1 MSQYTEIFTLPP
13 FNGQFVPPRY
23 TTDERV
29 GLTSEVGSIIFN
41 TSSSKLQCYDG
52 SNWNDLF

>member
-29 GLTSEVGSIIFN
+29 GLTTETGSVILNTTKSKMEYYNGSVG
-41 TSSSKLQCYDG
+41 
-52 SNWNDLF
+52 

>member
-23 TTDERV
+23 TTDERI
-29 GLTSEVGSIIFN
+29 GLTTETGSMIFN
-41 TSSSKLQCYDG
+41 TTTSKIEYYNGSSWKEL
-52 SNWNDLF
+52 

>member
-1 MSQYTEIFTLPP
+1 MSQHTEIFTLPP

-29 GLTSEVGSIIFN
+29 GLSTELGSMIFN
-41 TSSSKLQCYDG
+41 TTTSKIEYYNGSSWTQL
-52 SNWNDLF
+52 

>member
-1 MSQYTEIFTLPP
+1 MTQYTEIFTLPP

-29 GLTSEVGSIIFN
+29 GLTTITGSIIFN
-41 TSSSKLQCYDG
+41 TTTNKIEYYNG
-52 SNWNDLF
+52 SNWIELS

>member
-29 GLTSEVGSIIFN
+29 GLTSETGSIIFN
-41 TSSSKLQCYDG
+41 TSSNKLQCYDG
-52 SNWNDLF
+52 SNCIDLF

>member
-29 GLTSEVGSIIFN
+29 GLTSETGSIIFN
-41 TSSSKLQCYDG
+41 TSSNKLQCYDV

>member
-29 GLTSEVGSIIFN
+29 GLTSETGSIIFN
-41 TSSSKLQCYDG
+41 TSSNKLQCNDG